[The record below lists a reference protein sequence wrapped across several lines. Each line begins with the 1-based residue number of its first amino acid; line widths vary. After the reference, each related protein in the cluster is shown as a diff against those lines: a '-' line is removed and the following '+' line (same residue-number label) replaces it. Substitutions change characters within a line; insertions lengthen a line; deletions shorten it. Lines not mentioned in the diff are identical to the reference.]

1 MVNSRDTATP
11 FPFGAFADKY
21 ENTSIDIAVSL
32 PGESLDS
39 TSLSSCLW
47 RKISMTVH
55 TSYSPMEV
63 RVLSAHR
70 LLLANSL
77 LSACVLYVPKKR
89 LAIVRVDY
97 TSVII
102 SPDIYW
108 RKHPDHLRR
117 FFWRFVH
124 PAAGTRVVGIDP
136 TAAPLTAADRAWVS
150 KALDMINNAM
160 FRLPSHIEEEKKYIS
175 EGLRVQVLD
184 GKTGMFVPHLLFRP
198 LSVNPRPFAT
208 SRMWVWK
215 CLRDTRV
222 IDSDTGAFVGEPDE
236 SMKMQVYKEV
246 WRPVD
251 YSFTSEVAVYE
262 RLEDELDAAE
272 WVGLPRMM
280 CGGYMGGREFEAW
293 QAKAKQLAEERSAA
307 GHPDGKTLPI
317 QSILHVTSSWVFTK
331 GIDYF
336 TFERTHERFVVD
348 LVGRP
353 VTQFTG
359 TLGLFLGFRD
369 AIKGAFLLSIHP
381 VPCLMRSYA
390 TGHSLMDAL

>member
-1 MVNSRDTATP
+1 M
-11 FPFGAFADKY
+11 
-21 ENTSIDIAVSL
+21 
-32 PGESLDS
+32 
-39 TSLSSCLW
+39 
-47 RKISMTVH
+47 
-55 TSYSPMEV
+55 
-63 RVLSAHR
+63 
-70 LLLANSL
+70 
-77 LSACVLYVPKKR
+77 
-89 LAIVRVDY
+89 
-97 TSVII
+97 
-102 SPDIYW
+102 
-108 RKHPDHLRR
+108 
-117 FFWRFVH
+117 
-124 PAAGTRVVGIDP
+124 
-136 TAAPLTAADRAWVS
+136 
-150 KALDMINNAM
+150 
-160 FRLPSHIEEEKKYIS
+160 
-175 EGLRVQVLD
+175 QVLD

-208 SRMWVWK
+208 SGMWVWK

-222 IDSDTGAFVGEPDE
+222 IDADTGALVGEPDE
-236 SMKMQVYKEV
+236 SMKVQVYKEV

-390 TGHSLMDAL
+390 TGHSLMDALWMVHRDISVGNVMLVDKPAPEQFKGFLTDFDTVWMPNPEEPNPAPNHDCYSEHLKDRVVSPAILFSLRARG